1 MMIGAHHTD
10 VGRRC
15 QAVRSHPTRIAGV
28 EFRDLIRLK
37 SLTVATPADAILGRV
52 QAARRTRPAGGV
64 RALETALLTGLGL
77 AAPAGLNAYLPLLIL
92 ALSAHFTDQVRLTP
106 PYDVLAS
113 WPVIV
118 VLVVLLTIEI
128 VVDKIP
134 GVDHLNDLIQTVIRP
149 LVGAILMLAA
159 TGVVGLS
166 PAIAIP
172 VGLVAAG
179 SVHAAKA
186 SARPVVTLGS
196 AGVFNPIVSVGEDVV
211 ATIASIVA
219 IFLPLLVLVV
229 LALFVIFVVWAIFR
243 RRSAS
248 SLPATHDRGL

>member
-1 MMIGAHHTD
+1 
-10 VGRRC
+10 
-15 QAVRSHPTRIAGV
+15 
-28 EFRDLIRLK
+28 
-37 SLTVATPADAILGRV
+37 
-52 QAARRTRPAGGV
+52 
-64 RALETALLTGLGL
+64 LETALLTGLGL

-92 ALSAHFTDQVRLTP
+92 ALSAHFTDKVRLTP

-118 VLVVLLTIEI
+118 LLIVLLTIEI

-149 LVGAILMLAA
+149 AAGAILMLAA

-172 VGLVAAG
+172 LGLVAAG

-186 SARPVVTLGS
+186 TARPAVTLGT
-196 AGVFNPIVSVGEDVV
+196 AGMFNPVVSVGEDIV
-211 ATIASIVA
+211 ATVASLVA

-229 LALFVIFVVWAIFR
+229 LALFAGFVIWSIVR
-243 RRSAS
+243 RRSAP
-248 SLPATHDRGL
+248 SLPPAPDRSV